1 MKKLAFILLFF
12 ITFFISCSS
21 ESSKEENNSKIN
33 NSSDKSVSENL
44 NENNASKDTAKNE
57 NNSTNNSSAAN
68 AESNDKD
75 KNISE
80 INNQNVTEKITDY
93 IINGQENK
101 PEAEK
106 LKWSESF
113 LNRIDIGSLYDQY
126 ISSGGNPNDLESI
139 SQYVTLNAPILNDW
153 KKLFERDL
161 YNIYG
166 QKVTKLEPLDN
177 DLYQA
182 YVNIDGKDVPYVV
195 VSARTGYFH
204 G

>member
-1 MKKLAFILLFF
+1 MINIYPVVEIL
-12 ITFFISCSS
+12 
-21 ESSKEENNSKIN
+21 
-33 NSSDKSVSENL
+33 
-44 NENNASKDTAKNE
+44 
-57 NNSTNNSSAAN
+57 
-68 AESNDKD
+68 
-75 KNISE
+75 
-80 INNQNVTEKITDY
+80 
-93 IINGQENK
+93 
-101 PEAEK
+101 
-106 LKWSESF
+106 
-113 LNRIDIGSLYDQY
+113 
-126 ISSGGNPNDLESI
+126 
-139 SQYVTLNAPILNDW
+139 TLNAPILNDW